1 MSSDESN
8 DSKASRVLRT
18 ISVILRVVGV
28 LIAVLVVVDAFASG
42 AVRVALSGVNGFVS
56 ALTPGFLRGL
66 FVFSTP
72 FDGAFRGDF
81 AILAMMFLV
90 ADWILCRIATSLR

>member
-8 DSKASRVLRT
+8 DSKASRVLWT

-42 AVRVALSGVNGFVS
+42 AVRVALSGVNGFV

-81 AILAMMFLV
+81 AILAMMFLI

>member
-8 DSKASRVLRT
+8 DSKASRVLWT

-81 AILAMMFLV
+81 AILAMTFLV